1 MDQPG
6 RHESTFVCHPDDI
19 IPSTES
25 PPEYRMNIASRD
37 LLSLSRAIK
46 DRQVFRGDFSAYAQM
61 FQETD
66 VFTRFVYDG
75 PLRVRTFI
83 PQKKLHTHY
92 FFEFPA
98 QLPPLSLFAHKAVL
112 LEKRRFTCA
121 ECESQFTG
129 YYYYKQNTTEDSTR
143 QALIEQ
149 LDGVWRKMEKKDKSK
164 ELSEG
169 GGEHGT
175 RKQSQGMLRKVVKK
189 ARKYICKG
197 VKGVNCGG
205 CRPVGIKSHHG

>member
-1 MDQPG
+1 MDQPA
-6 RHESTFVCHPDDI
+6 RPESTFVCHPDGI
-19 IPSTES
+19 IPSIES
-25 PPEYRMNIASRD
+25 PPEYPMNIASRD
-37 LLSLSRAIK
+37 LLSLSRAIN

-66 VFTRFVYDG
+66 VFIRFVYDG

-83 PQKKLHTHY
+83 PQKKLHTPY
-92 FFEFPA
+92 FLEFPA

-129 YYYYKQNTTEDSTR
+129 YYYYKQNTTEDSAR

-149 LDGVWRKMEKKDKSK
+149 LDREWRKMEKKDKSK
-164 ELSEG
+164 ESSEG
-169 GGEHGT
+169 GGQHGT
-175 RKQSQGMLRKVVKK
+175 RELSQGMLRKVVKK
-189 ARKYICKG
+189 ATKYICQG
-197 VKGVNCGG
+197 VKWVKLQWMSP
-205 CRPVGIKSHHG
+205 RRH